1 MLAVEP
7 ASDSL
12 SSSAPS
18 TPALSGA
25 FSPSLSGWGRGKS
38 HILYQQSQ
46 SGARFCLL
54 ACLLAWFFKVSSR
67 PNVGSELRNQVQEL
81 HALPT
86 ELARNPVIF
95 VFQ

>member
-12 SSSAPS
+12 SSSAPP
-18 TPALSGA
+18 T
-25 FSPSLSGWGRGKS
+25 PSLSGWGRGKS